1 MLDNQNDHYSQNDQY
16 RMVKMTI

>member
-1 MLDNQNDHYSQNDQY
+1 MIIVNSQNDQY